1 MTTAIPEY
9 PSRLFAS
16 GILALLLLCGAGLSP
31 AVADTAA
38 RPQRIVSLNACTDQL
53 LLRLVEPER
62 ILSLTFL
69 SYEKDALP
77 PEFRPLLKRF
87 KQNHGLAEEALTM
100 QPDLV
105 VTGTFSSK
113 FTTALLRR
121 LGRNVVEFAPDNSF
135 DEMYASMLRMGHAVG
150 ELERAEKLVADFKA
164 RLASLQAQIPP
175 GEMPV
180 YADIDVN
187 FWMPGKGTLYT
198 QVVNAGGFRTAGEV
212 VGYSGYQP
220 IPLEQLIRIEPQVV
234 STTTTYENP
243 PSMATQNLRH
253 PLLRRMAAGA
263 KATLNIP
270 GRYVVCATPETL
282 DLVQTLV
289 ETRKKLASR

>member
-1 MTTAIPEY
+1 MIAAVPER
-9 PSRLFAS
+9 PRRPFAHWV
-16 GILALLLLCGAGLSP
+16 LALLLACGASVSP
-31 AVADTAA
+31 ATADTAM

-69 SYEKDALP
+69 SYEKEALP
-77 PEFRPLLKRF
+77 PEFRPLLKSF
-87 KQNHGLAEEALTM
+87 KPNHGLAEEVLTM

-105 VTGTFSSK
+105 VTGTYSSK
-113 FTTALLRR
+113 FTTTLLRR

-135 DEMYASMLRMGHAVG
+135 DEMYAGILRMGDAVG
-150 ELERAEKLVADFKA
+150 EPERAEKLVADFRS
-164 RLASLQAQIPP
+164 RLASLRAQIPP
-175 GEMPV
+175 GETPV

-187 FWMPGKGTLYT
+187 FWMPGKDTLYT

-220 IPLEQLIRIEPQVV
+220 IPLEQLIRIEPEVV
-234 STTTTYENP
+234 STTSTYESP

-253 PLLRRMAAGA
+253 PLLRRMAANA

-289 ETRKKLASR
+289 ETRKKLAGK

>member
-1 MTTAIPEY
+1 MIAAAPEY
-9 PSRLFAS
+9 PRWPFANWV
-16 GILALLLLCGAGLSP
+16 LALLLVYGASASP
-31 AVADTAA
+31 AAADIVT

-62 ILSLTFL
+62 IVSLTFL
-69 SYEKDALP
+69 SHEKDALP
-77 PEFRPLLKRF
+77 QEFRPLLKRF
-87 KQNHGLAEEALTM
+87 KPNHGLAEEVLTM

-113 FTTALLRR
+113 FTTTLLRR

-135 DEMYASMLRMGHAVG
+135 DEMYASILRMGDAVG
-150 ELERAEKLVADFKA
+150 EPKRAEKLVADFKS

-175 GEMPV
+175 GETPV

-187 FWMPGKGTLYT
+187 FWMPGKDTLYT

-220 IPLEQLIRIEPQVV
+220 IPLEQLIRIEPEVV
-234 STTTTYENP
+234 SITTTYANP

-263 KATLNIP
+263 KAMLNIP

-289 ETRKKLASR
+289 ETRKKLAGK